1 MKDVTKKIIDMILN
15 MQKQEKK
22 QQREQAENFTSTV
35 GHEMRTPLASIL
47 YFIKLLMQMFPGG
60 LAAYP
65 KHQKYFKLVVAQ
77 IQLIQTFVDDLLD
90 IRQLKDGVF
99 LLESSVFNLNEVLE
113 ELSEIFK
120 HQSHAKG
127 IDLII

>member
-1 MKDVTKKIIDMILN
+1 
-15 MQKQEKK
+15 
-22 QQREQAENFTSTV
+22 
-35 GHEMRTPLASIL
+35 
-47 YFIKLLMQMFPGG
+47 MFPGG

-90 IRQLKDGVF
+90 IRQIKDGVF

-120 HQSHAKG
+120 H
-127 IDLII
+127 